1 MKNFIKGLSISIL
14 VLGGSFTATYTYLD
28 VSNKEETTVT
38 QTTLSTSEN
47 TQTTVSTSEQTEN
60 TSSYNDDLDVTYM
73 PQSTKKMKLMNGTIN
88 SIEGEQWKMLPNN
101 QGSMILVAF
110 SNNVY
115 NNEICEL
122 HVLGD
127 SWTLV
132 LYNTGQIIS
141 QGDVINA

>member
-1 MKNFIKGLSISIL
+1 MKNIIKGLSISIL

-28 VSNKEETTVT
+28 VSNKEETTI
-38 QTTLSTSEN
+38 

-60 TSSYNDDLDVTYM
+60 TTTENTSSYNEDLDVTYM

-122 HVLGD
+122 HVLGN

>member
-28 VSNKEETTVT
+28 VTNKEETTV
-38 QTTLSTSEN
+38 

-60 TSSYNDDLDVTYM
+60 TTTENTSSYNEDLDVTYM